1 MNQRV
6 MLFVD
11 GIFKECEF
19 FAGLS
24 ESSRFYAVSATEP
37 RALSLIRTSC
47 FRDIVLGFPIL

>member
-19 FAGLS
+19 FAGFS
-24 ESSRFYAVSATEP
+24 EISRFYAVSAAEP
-37 RALSLIRTSC
+37 RTLSLIRTS
-47 FRDIVLGFPIL
+47 RLLDIVLGFPIL

>member
-11 GIFKECEF
+11 GIFKGCEF

-24 ESSRFYAVSATEP
+24 EISRFYAVSAAEP
-37 RALSLIRTSC
+37 RTLSLIRTS
-47 FRDIVLGFPIL
+47 RLLDIVLGFPIL